1 MLFSFRTLLFI
12 TSLFVSAG
20 TWSSCIKVTDKSAL
34 SDAAIKAGL
43 HGAKLDRRT

>member
-20 TWSSCIKVTDKSAL
+20 TWSSCIKV
-34 SDAAIKAGL
+34 
-43 HGAKLDRRT
+43 